1 MAHIKVDCDEIR
13 KLADLLNETGLT
25 EIEVGDNGSTIR
37 VTKNGVVQA
46 VSSTPLPAAANM
58 ATPGIVEAPAEAS
71 LDKHPGAV
79 KSPMV
84 GTAYLQPEPSSPKF
98 ATVGQSVSE
107 GDTLLII
114 EAMKVMNPITAHKSG
129 VVKQILIED
138 AQPVEFDE
146 ILVIIE

>member
-25 EIEVGDNGSTIR
+25 EIEIGDNGSTIR

-46 VSSTPLPAAANM
+46 VASAPLPAAANM
-58 ATPGIVEAPAEAS
+58 AAPGVVEAPAEAS

-98 ATVGQSVSE
+98 ASVGQSVSE

-114 EAMKVMNPITAHKSG
+114 EAMKVMNPIKADKTG
-129 VVKQILIED
+129 VIKEICVSD
-138 AQPVEFDE
+138 SQPVEFE
-146 ILVIIE
+146 QVLAIIE

>member
-25 EIEVGDNGSTIR
+25 EIEIGDNGSTIR
-37 VTKNGVVQA
+37 VTKNGLVQA
-46 VSSTPLPAAANM
+46 IASAPLPAAANM
-58 ATPGIVEAPAEAS
+58 AAPGVVEASAEES
-71 LDKHPGAV
+71 LEKHPGAV

-84 GTAYLQPEPSSPKF
+84 GTAYLQSEPSAPKF
-98 ATVGQSVSE
+98 ASIGQAVSE